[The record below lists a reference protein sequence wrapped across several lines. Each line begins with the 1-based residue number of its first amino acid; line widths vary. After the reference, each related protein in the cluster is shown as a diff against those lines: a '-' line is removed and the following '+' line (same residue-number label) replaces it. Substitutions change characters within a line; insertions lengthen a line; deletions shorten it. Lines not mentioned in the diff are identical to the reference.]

1 MAPIM
6 VKAIVLGALSALV
19 CSSGS
24 LAQSS
29 RSEDREVIECSCS
42 PTFFQFT
49 ITLDQEPPCTN
60 NDIESNTGIAT
71 SETICFKEIGD
82 LTKPEVDG
90 IATASDGELPV
101 LFNDFAVTN
110 ITSMYFTEFNSEGD
124 ELTSS
129 SVTYDPI
136 SLVDGQIISFAS
148 ASASLDPNLSLQD
161 QINQVPVSVEIKMFG
176 PNPDPNDELCPVI
189 SNKLTWTYDMSCGSR
204 PIQTGDNI
212 GWIDMVSTFLLHTS
226 RVLNPNLMCI
236 CNQSLVFHH
245 TGRTCQSTVAIL
257 SDTTTITGKMNIPL
271 QLRPKTSFHYL
282 TSTFSQLLF
291 NFCFL
296 CFLKYKIQ
304 SPTMSMSYGYKFGK
318 GSKNK
323 LIMSKSKSK
332 SKMGKRD

>member
-29 RSEDREVIECSCS
+29 SRDREVIECSCS

-71 SETICFKEIGD
+71 SDTICFKEFGFM
-82 LTKPEVDG
+82 KPDVEG
-90 IATASDGELPV
+90 MTTASDEELPV
-101 LFNDFAVTN
+101 LFNDFAATN
-110 ITSMYFTEFNSEGD
+110 ITWMYFKEFNSQGD

-129 SVTYDPI
+129 SVAYDPI

-148 ASASLDPNLSLQD
+148 ASASLDPNLPLQD
-161 QINQVPVSVEIKMFG
+161 QIDQVPVSVEIKLFG
-176 PNPDPNDELCPVI
+176 PSADSTDPPGQII
-189 SNKLTWTYDMSCGSR
+189 SNRLTWTYDMSCGSR

-226 RVLNPNLMCI
+226 RVLNPHLM
-236 CNQSLVFHH
+236 CNQSLVFYH
-245 TGRTCQSTVAIL
+245 TGRTCKSSVAIL
-257 SDTTTITGKMNIPL
+257 SDTTTITGKMN
-271 QLRPKTSFHYL
+271 S
-282 TSTFSQLLF
+282 LF
-291 NFCFL
+291 N
-296 CFLKYKIQ
+296 
-304 SPTMSMSYGYKFGK
+304 YGRRLF
-318 GSKNK
+318 S
-323 LIMSKSKSK
+323 II
-332 SKMGKRD
+332 

>member
-1 MAPIM
+1 M

-19 CSSGS
+19 SSSGS

-29 RSEDREVIECSCS
+29 RDRDVIECSCS

-60 NDIESNTGIAT
+60 NDIQSNTGIAT
-71 SETICFKEIGD
+71 SNTICFKEFGFS
-82 LTKPEVDG
+82 EVVEG
-90 IATASDGELPV
+90 VTTASDGELPV

-110 ITSMYFTEFNSEGD
+110 ITSMYFKEFNSEGD

-148 ASASLDPNLSLQD
+148 ASASLEPNLPLQD
-161 QINQVPVSVEIKMFG
+161 QIDQVPVSVEIKMFG
-176 PNPDPNDELCPVI
+176 PSADPDDEPGQII
-189 SNKLTWTYDMSCGSR
+189 SNRLTWTYDMSCGSR

-226 RVLNPNLMCI
+226 RVLNPHLMCI

-257 SDTTTITGKMNIPL
+257 SNTTITGKLNISL

-282 TSTFSQLLF
+282 TSTFSPLF
-291 NFCFL
+291 
-296 CFLKYKIQ
+296 
-304 SPTMSMSYGYKFGK
+304 
-318 GSKNK
+318 
-323 LIMSKSKSK
+323 
-332 SKMGKRD
+332 

>member
-1 MAPIM
+1 M
-6 VKAIVLGALSALV
+6 VRAIVLGVLLALV

-29 RSEDREVIECSCS
+29 SSEDIAIECSCS

-60 NDIESNTGIAT
+60 NDIKSNAGIAT
-71 SETICFKEIGD
+71 SDTICFKECG
-82 LTKPEVDG
+82 LVEG
-90 IATASDGELPV
+90 ITTADLPV
-101 LFNDFAVTN
+101 PFNDFGPVPN
-110 ITSMYFTEFNSEGD
+110 ITSMYFKEFNSQGI

-129 SVTYDPI
+129 SVTYDSI
-136 SLVDGQIISFAS
+136 SLVNGQIISFAS
-148 ASASLDPNLSLQD
+148 ASASLDPDLSLQD
-161 QINQVPVSVEIKMFG
+161 QIDQVPVSVEINMFG
-176 PNPDPNDELCPVI
+176 PNPDPDDELCPEI

-226 RVLNPNLMCI
+226 RVLNPHLMCI

-257 SDTTTITGKMNIPL
+257 SDTTTITGKLNTSL
-271 QLRPKTSFHYL
+271 QLRPKPFFHYL

-296 CFLKYKIQ
+296 CFLYSANLKYLR
-304 SPTMSMSYGYKFGK
+304 
-318 GSKNK
+318 NK
-323 LIMSKSKSK
+323 S
-332 SKMGKRD
+332 

>member
-29 RSEDREVIECSCS
+29 RDREVIECSCS

-82 LTKPEVDG
+82 LTKPEIDG
-90 IATASDGELPV
+90 ITTASDGELMP

-110 ITSMYFTEFNSEGD
+110 ITSMYFKEFNSQGD

-129 SVTYDPI
+129 SVTWV
-136 SLVDGQIISFAS
+136 LVNGQIISFAS
-148 ASASLDPNLSLQD
+148 ASASLDPNLPLQD
-161 QINQVPVSVEIKMFG
+161 QIDQVPVSVEIKMFG
-176 PNPDPNDELCPVI
+176 PSADPDDPPGQVV
-189 SNKLTWTYDMSCGSR
+189 SNRLTWTYDMSCGSR

-212 GWIDMVSTFLLHTS
+212 GWVDIVSTFLWHAL
-226 RVLNPNLMCI
+226 RVLNCHHLMCAHVI
-236 CNQSLVFHH
+236 NLWSFITQGVLANSL
-245 TGRTCQSTVAIL
+245 
-257 SDTTTITGKMNIPL
+257 
-271 QLRPKTSFHYL
+271 
-282 TSTFSQLLF
+282 SQ
-291 NFCFL
+291 FCPTPPP
-296 CFLKYKIQ
+296 
-304 SPTMSMSYGYKFGK
+304 SPV
-318 GSKNK
+318 
-323 LIMSKSKSK
+323 
-332 SKMGKRD
+332 R